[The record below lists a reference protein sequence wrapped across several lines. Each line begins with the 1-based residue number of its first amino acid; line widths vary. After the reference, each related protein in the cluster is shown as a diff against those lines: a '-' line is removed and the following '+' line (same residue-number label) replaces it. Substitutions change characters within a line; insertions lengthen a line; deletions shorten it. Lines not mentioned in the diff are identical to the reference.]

1 MAVRRL
7 KNKWHRPD
15 GIQWTAK
22 SMQSHATAL
31 AFIAWSSALDTARK
45 LHGEDYHYESD
56 HQRIGVVTE
65 LIAFAVHLCD
75 RFCYERLSDESRTTL
90 INALGERLA
99 GHMQENLED
108 IAGPGNYRPPFVA
121 LLNQRLADYAETRF
135 VDGEPGYDLLRYLGR
150 SVLDVM
156 GETQTNRWVMDQI
169 MSIEA
174 PLIVDRLRASFDNL
188 LDTG

>member
-7 KNKWHRPD
+7 KNKWHRPH
-15 GIQWTAK
+15 GFHWTTK
-22 SMQSHATAL
+22 SMENHATAL
-31 AFIAWSSALDTARK
+31 AFITWSSALDTARK

-56 HQRIGVVTE
+56 HQRIGVITE
-65 LIAFAVHLCD
+65 LVAFAIHLCD
-75 RFCYERLSDESRTTL
+75 RYSYQRLSDDSRATL
-90 INALGERLA
+90 VNALGERLA
-99 GHMQENLED
+99 THMQENLED
-108 IAGPGNYRPPFVA
+108 IAGPGNYRAPFVA
-121 LLNQRLADYAETRF
+121 LLNQRLADYAGTSF

-156 GETQTNRWVMDQI
+156 GETQTNRWVIDQI
-169 MSIEA
+169 MTVEA